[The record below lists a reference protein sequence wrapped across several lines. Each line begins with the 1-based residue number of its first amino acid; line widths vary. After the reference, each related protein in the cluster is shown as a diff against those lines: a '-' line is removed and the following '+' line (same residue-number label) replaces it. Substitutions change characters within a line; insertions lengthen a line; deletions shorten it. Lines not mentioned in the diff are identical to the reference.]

1 MRGVICV
8 AAALSAGLLSSAAVA
23 ASGQA
28 QSAVAATPKIVS
40 TPVARTDRTASGQP
54 LKLPSGDVEAVAQI
68 VEIPVGA
75 STTIH
80 RHPWSRFAFVEKGP
94 LTVIN
99 HETNETRVFNTGE
112 FLSEVVMQRHE
123 GRALTEPVRLIVI
136 DLVPKGQTNMAG
148 KE

>member
-1 MRGVICV
+1 MRGFIGF
-8 AAALSAGLLSSAAVA
+8 AAAVCAGFVSSAAVA
-23 ASGQA
+23 SGEAQPAVTASKV
-28 QSAVAATPKIVS
+28 VA

-54 LKLPSGDVEAVAQI
+54 LKLPSGDIEAVAQI

-80 RHPWSRFAFVEKGP
+80 RHPWSRFAFVENGP

-99 HETNETRVFNTGE
+99 HDTNETRVFNTGE